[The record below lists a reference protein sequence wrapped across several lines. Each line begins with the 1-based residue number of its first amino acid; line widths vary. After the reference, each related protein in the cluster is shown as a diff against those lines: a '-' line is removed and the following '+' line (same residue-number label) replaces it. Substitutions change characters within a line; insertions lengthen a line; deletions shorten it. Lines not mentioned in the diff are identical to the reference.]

1 MRPEHR
7 PRDDAPVEP
16 FAQLADALRGMLA
29 TLHDLAAEVEAALE
43 GRRELAGTLRG
54 MLRKLVD
61 ARAETEAALE
71 REYELLRYVSH
82 ELRTP
87 LTSALTNLEVLA
99 AELQGE
105 QAELAHAALHSTDRM
120 VRLVEDLLLLSRADA
135 RRSHPRVRVDLG
147 EVLIDVAG
155 ELEPIAHGHQLS
167 VHAQRAVVLGVH
179 DDLHRLVLNLAAN
192 AFRHTP
198 EGTHVEMRSGVWN
211 GEAVVTVED
220 DGAGIPP
227 GLEDRMFD
235 RFARAAGKEAG
246 GSGLGLAI
254 VRAVAESH
262 GGTVALERP
271 ASGRGAGFVVRIPAL
286 PPAARHGRAEGV
298 RSVA

>member
-7 PRDDAPVEP
+7 PRDDAPVGP

-43 GRRELAGTLRG
+43 GRRELASTLQG

-120 VRLVEDLLLLSRADA
+120 VRLVEDLLLLSRA
-135 RRSHPRVRVDLG
+135 
-147 EVLIDVAG
+147 
-155 ELEPIAHGHQLS
+155 
-167 VHAQRAVVLGVH
+167 
-179 DDLHRLVLNLAAN
+179 
-192 AFRHTP
+192 
-198 EGTHVEMRSGVWN
+198 
-211 GEAVVTVED
+211 
-220 DGAGIPP
+220 AGIPP

-235 RFARAAGKEAG
+235 RFARAAGNEAG

-298 RSVA
+298 RSVG

>member
-1 MRPEHR
+1 
-7 PRDDAPVEP
+7 
-16 FAQLADALRGMLA
+16 
-29 TLHDLAAEVEAALE
+29 
-43 GRRELAGTLRG
+43 

-61 ARAETEAALE
+61 ARAETDAALE

-155 ELEPIAHGHQLS
+155 RASRSRTGISCPCTRN
-167 VHAQRAVVLGVH
+167 QRLCSAC
-179 DDLHRLVLNLAAN
+179 
-192 AFRHTP
+192 T
-198 EGTHVEMRSGVWN
+198 TIS
-211 GEAVVTVED
+211 T
-220 DGAGIPP
+220 
-227 GLEDRMFD
+227 
-235 RFARAAGKEAG
+235 
-246 GSGLGLAI
+246 GS
-254 VRAVAESH
+254 
-262 GGTVALERP
+262 
-271 ASGRGAGFVVRIPAL
+271 F
-286 PPAARHGRAEGV
+286 
-298 RSVA
+298 